1 MSMTEMTANL
11 SRRRQE
17 RKTASRCLKCGAA
30 AVALAALL
38 LAGCGEGKKEQ
49 MWTRLPGDEGASV
62 SALSVPA
69 ASADASPA
77 APAVANGPEASAS
90 AASAATPASG
100 SAAADRMRVVATTT
114 SLVAAG
120 ISFAIPEGWI
130 PQAPATPMRLAQY
143 RLPGP
148 AGDAELAVFAFGPG
162 QGGSPEANVQR
173 WVTQF
178 VADGATSQ
186 SQPAEIAELVR
197 GGLHLY
203 LVRTSGTYTPTAM
216 GMSGQQEA
224 PRPGYALFG
233 VVVEGGPQGLLF
245 VKATGPKPTLDAQQ
259 DRLEAFVGSVAKE

>member
-1 MSMTEMTANL
+1 
-11 SRRRQE
+11 
-17 RKTASRCLKCGAA
+17 
-30 AVALAALL
+30 
-38 LAGCGEGKKEQ
+38 
-49 MWTRLPGDEGASV
+49 MWTRLPGDEDASV
-62 SALSVPA
+62 SVLSGPA
-69 ASADASPA
+69 ASAESLSA
-77 APAVANGPEASAS
+77 APAAAREPEASVSSARAAAPAGVS
-90 AASAATPASG
+90 AAGDHMS
-100 SAAADRMRVVATTT
+100 VVATTT

-162 QGGSPEANVQR
+162 QGGSPEANIHR

-178 VADGATSQ
+178 VGDGATSQ
-186 SQPAEIAELVR
+186 SQPAEIAELLT

-216 GMSGQQEA
+216 GMSAMQEA

-245 VKATGPKPTLDAQQ
+245 VKATGPKPTLDA
-259 DRLEAFVGSVAKE
+259 RLEQLSKDEDLSRYIL